1 MRVAL
6 DTSAVPNQPAGA
18 GRYVVELARRLP
30 SRGIDTTLVT
40 RRGDE
45 ERWHRYSPDAR
56 VSPLVPRARA
66 ARLLFEATRLGRT
79 SVARDVDV
87 WHGPHYTMPRRGSTP
102 CVVTIHDMTFF
113 TNPEWHERAKVL
125 FFRRAID
132 YAARHARAIVS
143 VSEYT
148 ARLIDELL
156 EGHAPVIVAPLGVDL
171 DRFGLDA
178 TGDER
183 VMTRYGLRTDVE
195 YFLFVGTFE
204 PRKGID
210 VLLDAFSEVARENP
224 RVELWLAGQHGWG
237 ISDVEAGLTTHA
249 AAARIR
255 RLGFVPDDALA
266 PLLRGSRAAVYPSR
280 GVRITRARGAG
291 VRGAGGDHAGHGD
304 GGGRRQRGHA
314 DDRRIGERPGR
325 GDALAARTHQRRAR
339 ARRSG
344 GTRPRRGLHLGALRR
359 SAPGR
364 LPSCTRR
371 MTCAH

>member
-30 SRGIDTTLVT
+30 NRDIDTTLVT
-40 RRGDE
+40 RRGDQ

-56 VSPLVPRARA
+56 VSALVPRARA
-66 ARLLFEATRLGRT
+66 ARLLFEATLLGRT
-79 SVARDVDV
+79 RVAREVDV
-87 WHGPHYTMPRRGSTP
+87 WHGPHYTMPRRGATP

-171 DRFGLDA
+171 DRFSLDA

-183 VMTRYGLRTDVE
+183 VMRHYGLRTDVE

-237 ISDVEAGLTTHA
+237 ISDVEASLTTHA
-249 AAARIR
+249 AASRIR

-280 GVRITRARGAG
+280 GEGFGLPVLEALACGVPVVTTRATVMEEIAGTAATLTTAGSPTDLAAAMLALLERTSEERAAAARIGRSRAETYTWARCVDQHLVAYHRARG
-291 VRGAGGDHAGHGD
+291 
-304 GGGRRQRGHA
+304 
-314 DDRRIGERPGR
+314 E
-325 GDALAARTHQRRAR
+325 
-339 ARRSG
+339 
-344 GTRPRRGLHLGALRR
+344 
-359 SAPGR
+359 
-364 LPSCTRR
+364 
-371 MTCAH
+371 

>member
-1 MRVAL
+1 MKVAL

-30 SRGIDTTLVT
+30 GRDVDTTLVT
-40 RRGDE
+40 RHGDE
-45 ERWHRYSPDAR
+45 ERWRRYSPDAR
-56 VSPLVPRARA
+56 VSALVPRARA
-66 ARLLFEATRLGRT
+66 ARLLFEATRLGHTR
-79 SVARDVDV
+79 VARDVDV
-87 WHGPHYTMPRRGSTP
+87 WHGPHYTMPRQGSTP

-156 EGHAPVIVAPLGVDL
+156 EGHAPVVVAPLGVDL
-171 DRFGLDA
+171 DRFNLDA
-178 TGDER
+178 SGDAAL
-183 VMTRYGLRTDVE
+183 MTRHGLSTHVE
-195 YFLFVGTFE
+195 YFVFVGTFE

-210 VLLDAFSEVARENP
+210 VLLDAFAEVARENP
-224 RVELWLAGQHGWG
+224 HVELWLAGQHGWG

-249 AAARIR
+249 AASRIR

-280 GVRITRARGAG
+280 GEGFGLPVLEALACGVPVVTTRGTVMEEVAG
-291 VRGAGGDHAGHGD
+291 SAATLTTAGSASDLA
-304 GGGRRQRGHA
+304 A
-314 DDRRIGERPGR
+314 AMLALLERTSDER
-325 GDALAARTHQRRAR
+325 ALAARVGRAR
-339 ARRSG
+339 AETFTWARCVDQHLVAYHSA
-344 GTRPRRGLHLGALRR
+344 RGE
-359 SAPGR
+359 
-364 LPSCTRR
+364 
-371 MTCAH
+371 

>member
-1 MRVAL
+1 MRIAL

-30 SRGIDTTLVT
+30 NRGIDTTLVT

-45 ERWHRYSPDAR
+45 DRWHGYSPDAR

-87 WHGPHYTMPRRGSTP
+87 WHGPHYTMPRRGDTP

-156 EGHAPVIVAPLGVDL
+156 EGHAPVVVAPLGVDL
-171 DRFGLDA
+171 DRFGVDA
-178 TGDER
+178 TGDAQ
-183 VMTRYGLRTDVE
+183 VMARYGLRTDVE

-210 VLLDAFSEVARENP
+210 VLLDAFTEVAREDP

-237 ISDVEAGLTTHA
+237 INDVEASIMTHA
-249 AAARIR
+249 AASRIR

-280 GVRITRARGAG
+280 GEGFGLPVLEALACGVPVVTTRATVMEEVAGSAATLTTAGSASDLAGAMLTLL
-291 VRGAGGDHAGHGD
+291 
-304 GGGRRQRGHA
+304 
-314 DDRRIGERPGR
+314 DRTSEER
-325 GDALAARTHQRRAR
+325 ALAARIGRAR
-339 ARRSG
+339 AEAF
-344 GTRPRRGLHLGALRR
+344 TWPRCVDQHLVAYHLARGE
-359 SAPGR
+359 
-364 LPSCTRR
+364 
-371 MTCAH
+371 